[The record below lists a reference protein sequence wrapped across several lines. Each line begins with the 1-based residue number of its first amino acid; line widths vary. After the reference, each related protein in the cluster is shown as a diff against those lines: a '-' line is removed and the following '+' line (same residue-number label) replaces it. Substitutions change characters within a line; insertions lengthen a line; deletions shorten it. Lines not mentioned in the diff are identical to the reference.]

1 MNMCVFVVLLLPLF
15 ISAAERA
22 PEKPKKNIFE
32 AINNGEIG
40 RVRSLL
46 FQDPQLI
53 VSRDAKGDTPLHAAL
68 RRGNEEMVRHLLSV
82 TPNLD
87 NLRGEKGNT
96 PLNTAVEAGQLAM
109 VQLLL
114 PLRPNPDTRNDK
126 GRTALMIAVNEG
138 NLPIAQLLLQYRN
151 DLNFFDYENK
161 TALMIAIEKRNV
173 AMVRLLLEVQQPG
186 SMAYKFDGK
195 ALSFAMDKLD
205 EALRESDSYKKK
217 FEQGKDPLDN
227 AESLRYL
234 QEAQQYQTI
243 MRDFVRARRSGDAQ
257 YRQIVQSILDQ
268 LQEFEAG
275 AILRGRNTLGKSYNA
290 VYQSLKQ
297 AWAR

>member
-1 MNMCVFVVLLLPLF
+1 MNVCVLMVLLVPLF
-15 ISAAERA
+15 ISAAEKA

-32 AINNGEIG
+32 AINSGEVG

-46 FQDPQLI
+46 YQDPSLI
-53 VSRDAKGDTPLHAAL
+53 TSANADGDTPLHAAL
-68 RRGNEEMVRHLLSV
+68 RRGNEELVRYLLTLNPNWSHLS
-82 TPNLD
+82 
-87 NLRGEKGNT
+87 GEKGNT
-96 PLNTAVEAGQLAM
+96 PLHTAVEAGQLGMAK
-109 VQLLL
+109 LLL
-114 PLRPNPDTRNDK
+114 PLKPDLNLRNQK
-126 GRTALMIAVNEG
+126 GRTPLMIAVNEG
-138 NLPIAQLLLQYRN
+138 NLPMVQLLLQYPH
-151 DLNFFDYENK
+151 DLNFYDFEDK
-161 TALMIAIEKRNV
+161 TPLMMAIEKRNGPL
-173 AMVRLLLEVQQPG
+173 VRLLLETQQPG
-186 SMAYKFDGK
+186 SVAYKFNGK
-195 ALSFAMDKLD
+195 ALSFALDKLD

-217 FEQGKDPLDN
+217 FEQDKNPLDN

-243 MRDFVRARRSGDAQ
+243 MRDFIRARRSGDAP

-275 AILRGRNTLGKSYNA
+275 AILRGRQTLGKSYNA